1 MYSSRSSLNSSGMLR
16 TSRYLANLERIDELV
31 GSISY
36 IIVIVYSLESILEPL
51 GDISEGVLI
60 PEDLADQQL
69 LAVNIVVVE
78 LFINLLEHGDPLQ
91 NVHGIEVIAEVSGP
105 SMQNTNEMIC
115 KLLVCTF
122 FACFAKSETVMKVG
136 TMPYNILEPDIVC
149 VGESVYVVCS
159 ESDKAG
165 GVRETRVRTC
175 ERVA

>member
-16 TSRYLANLERIDELV
+16 TSRYLANLERIDKLV
-31 GSISY
+31 ETILY
-36 IIVIVYSLESILEPL
+36 IIVYSLESILEPL

-78 LFINLLEHGDPLQ
+78 LLINLLEHGDPLQ

-115 KLLVCTF
+115 KLFVCTF

-165 GVRETRVRTC
+165 GVRGTRVRTC